1 MRSIYKLGLLMILT
15 FLVLN
20 GRICNAG
27 KVSAEDCTKVGTEC
41 SGITHAVC
49 NKTSLKC
56 QCDAGFKED
65 STGGSTCIK
74 KKVSEVVCTN
84 GGSEC
89 STITHSSCAATLKC
103 KCGTGYGE
111 DTTDGS
117 TCVSSASSHNIQS
130 KQRVSEVVC
139 SNGGSECHV
148 ITHSSCDATLKCKC
162 DTGYGEDT
170 TDGSTCIQTTN
181 NLNTNQQNK
190 RRVSEVVCTDGG
202 NECDTI
208 VHSACDVPSLKC
220 KCGTTYAE
228 DSTDGSTCVM
238 KVASIVCSE
247 NGSQCAS
254 IDHAECDLTATKC
267 KCSDGFKMTADKCAP
282 AGNTGV
288 SASLAYT
295 VLALPVILA
304 IKVTM
309 M

>member
-130 KQRVSEVVC
+130 K
-139 SNGGSECHV
+139 
-148 ITHSSCDATLKCKC
+148 
-162 DTGYGEDT
+162 
-170 TDGSTCIQTTN
+170 
-181 NLNTNQQNK
+181 